1 MGRMTGPPTEHA
13 EALRLY
19 DAFDDAGRAWLDEV
33 VDAFNHGGYTE
44 AVQALLADE
53 EAEDGADDE

>member
-1 MGRMTGPPTEHA
+1 MDNMTGPPTEQA
-13 EALRLY
+13 EVLRLY
-19 DAFDDAGRAWLDEV
+19 DAFDDAGRAWLDQV